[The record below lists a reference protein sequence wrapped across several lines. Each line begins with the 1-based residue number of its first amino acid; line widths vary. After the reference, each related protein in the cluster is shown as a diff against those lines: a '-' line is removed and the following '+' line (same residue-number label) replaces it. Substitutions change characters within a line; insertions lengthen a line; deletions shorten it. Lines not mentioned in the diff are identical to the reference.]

1 MKKLGK
7 LICIPLC
14 IILFTSQSSGQSLD
28 NLKAINQTWEKFYEA
43 FESLDYKLLQEIH
56 AKELVRVSGGKRISN
71 YDTCMDNYKKSFER
85 AQKEGVS
92 NIISLRFFERVYND
106 SMASERGIYK
116 LTRTEK
122 TGEKKNYYGQFHVV
136 LIKKGAMW
144 KIVMDYD
151 SNEGNTIG
159 EEAYLRAHAID
170 AYDKFIQKQ

>member
-1 MKKLGK
+1 
-7 LICIPLC
+7 
-14 IILFTSQSSGQSLD
+14 
-28 NLKAINQTWEKFYEA
+28 
-43 FESLDYKLLQEIH
+43 
-56 AKELVRVSGGKRISN
+56 
-71 YDTCMDNYKKSFER
+71 
-85 AQKEGVS
+85 
-92 NIISLRFFERVYND
+92 
-106 SMASERGIYK
+106 MASERGIYK

>member
-28 NLKAINQTWEKFYEA
+28 NLKAINQTWEKFYKA
-43 FESLDYKLLQEIH
+43 FESLDYKLLQDIH
-56 AKELVRVSGGKRISN
+56 AKELVRVSGGKRIVN

-85 AQKEGVS
+85 TQKKGTS
-92 NIISLRFFERVYND
+92 NTISLRFFERVNNG
-106 SMASERGIYK
+106 SMARERGIYK
-116 LTRTEK
+116 LTRVES
-122 TGEKKNYYGQFHVV
+122 TGETKSYYGQFHVV
-136 LIKKGAMW
+136 LIKKDNIW

-170 AYDKFIQKQ
+170 AFDKFIQKQ

>member
-92 NIISLRFFERVYND
+92 NIISLRFF
-106 SMASERGIYK
+106 
-116 LTRTEK
+116 
-122 TGEKKNYYGQFHVV
+122 
-136 LIKKGAMW
+136 
-144 KIVMDYD
+144 
-151 SNEGNTIG
+151 
-159 EEAYLRAHAID
+159 
-170 AYDKFIQKQ
+170 